1 MAFAYKQ
8 AAISADRQA
17 LPRFDL
23 DPGVEAAPG
32 RLRLSG
38 RVAMLLSLVLVD
50 CLAALAAF
58 HFGGEAYLAVTG
70 QGPEGL
76 ALRPDLFVV
85 ALSLPI
91 AYWLLDVYRVH
102 GQAPIERFPLRI
114 KATGALFMLLF
125 GWYYA
130 VHGMLW
136 PLGAAAP
143 MFLLAV
149 VLPLIGERIVRT
161 VLIRLGLWGV
171 PTVVIGAGPIGR
183 QVVRILQRAPEL
195 GLRPVGFF
203 DDRHADDDGSPAEVL
218 DLPVLGSIADSA
230 KYSDRIET
238 AIVTTPIEAQETVDA
253 VAMQLGYRDIIVVP
267 DLRELP
273 TLWVRTRDLNGLI
286 GLQMRRNL
294 LLRRNRLLKQTTDHL
309 IALPL
314 ALVSAPLIA
323 VLALWI
329 RIVSSGSPFYAQ
341 LRAGKDG
348 RPIRVWKLRT
358 MYADAEARL
367 EEHLVEHPGARQEWD
382 RYFKLTDDPR
392 ILPGIGHFLRRTSLD
407 ELPQIVNVIRGEMSL
422 VGPRPFPKYHLDRFD
437 PTFQSLRSSVV
448 PGITGLWQ
456 VSARSDGDLE
466 VQQALDTY
474 YIRNWSIWID
484 FYILSRTLG
493 AVLAGRGAR

>member
-1 MAFAYKQ
+1 MAFAYKE
-8 AAISADRQA
+8 AALSADRQA
-17 LPRFDL
+17 LPRFDQAREF
-23 DPGVEAAPG
+23 GAAPG

-38 RVAMLLSLVLVD
+38 RAAMLLSTVVVD
-50 CLAALAAF
+50 CIAALAAF
-58 HFGGEAYLAVTG
+58 HLGAEAYLAVTG

-76 ALRPDLFVV
+76 ATRSHLSLA

-91 AYWLLDVYRVH
+91 GYGLLDVYRVH

-114 KATGALFMLLF
+114 KATCVLFMLLF
-125 GWYYA
+125 GWYFAIY
-130 VHGMLW
+130 GMLW

-149 VLPLIGERIVRT
+149 VLPLVGERVVRAA
-161 VLIRLGLWGV
+161 LIRLGLWGV
-171 PTVVIGAGPIGR
+171 PTVVLGAGVMGR
-183 QVVRILQRAPEL
+183 QVVRILQQAPEL

-203 DDRHADDDGSPAEVL
+203 DDRRALDDDSSLAGL
-218 DLPVLGSIADSA
+218 DLPLLGSIADSA
-230 KYSDRIET
+230 KYSDRIDT
-238 AIVTTPIEAQETVDA
+238 AIVTTTEAQETLDA

-273 TLWVRTRDLNGLI
+273 TLWVRSRDLNGLI

-294 LLRRNRLLKQTTDHL
+294 LLRRNRLLKQITDYL
-309 IALPL
+309 LALPL
-314 ALVSAPLIA
+314 ALVSAPIIA

-329 RIVSSGSPFYAQ
+329 TAVSAGSPFYAQ
-341 LRAGKDG
+341 RRAGKDG
-348 RPIRVWKLRT
+348 RSIMVWKLRT
-358 MYADAEARL
+358 MYADAETRL
-367 EEHLVEHPGARQEWD
+367 EQHLAEHPGARQEWD
-382 RYFKLTDDPR
+382 RYFKLSDDPR

-407 ELPQIVNVIRGEMSL
+407 ELPQIANVLRGEMSL

-437 PTFQSLRSSVV
+437 QSFQALRSSVV

-474 YIRNWSIWID
+474 YIRNWSVWID

>member
-1 MAFAYKQ
+1 MAFAYKEV
-8 AAISADRQA
+8 ALSAERQA
-17 LPRFDL
+17 LPRYDRVREF
-23 DPGVEAAPG
+23 GAAPG
-32 RLRLSG
+32 RRRLAG
-38 RVAMLLSLVLVD
+38 RVAMLLSTVVVD

-58 HFGGEAYLAVTG
+58 HLGAEAYLAVTG
-70 QGPEGL
+70 QGPERL
-76 ALRPDLFVV
+76 AVHPHLSLA

-91 AYWLLDVYRVH
+91 GYWLLDVYRVD

-114 KATGALFMLLF
+114 KATCVLFTLLF
-125 GWYYA
+125 GWHFA
-130 VHGMLW
+130 VHDQLW

-149 VLPLIGERIVRT
+149 VLPLMGERIVRT
-161 VLIRLGLWGV
+161 ALIRLGLWGV
-171 PTVVIGAGPIGR
+171 PTVVLGAGAIGQ
-183 QVVRILQRAPEL
+183 QVVRILQQAPEL

-203 DDRHADDDGSPAEVL
+203 DDRHAVPEGSPAGDL
-218 DLPVLGSIADSA
+218 DLPLLGTIADSA
-230 KYSDRIET
+230 KYSDRIDT
-238 AIVTTPIEAQETVDA
+238 AIVTTTEAQETANA
-253 VAMQLGYRDIIVVP
+253 VTMQLGYRDIIVVP

-273 TLWVRTRDLNGLI
+273 TLWVRSRDLNGLI

-294 LLRRNRLLKQTTDHL
+294 LLRRNRLLKQVTDHL

-314 ALVSAPLIA
+314 ALASAPIIA

-329 RIVSSGSPFYAQ
+329 MAVSAGSPFYAQ
-341 LRAGKDG
+341 LRAGKGG
-348 RPIRVWKLRT
+348 RAIKVWKLRT

-367 EEHLVEHPGARQEWD
+367 EQHLAEHAAARQEWN

-407 ELPQIVNVIRGEMSL
+407 ELPQIVNVMRGEMSL

-437 PTFQSLRSSVV
+437 QSFQSLRSSVV

-456 VSARSDGDLE
+456 VSARSDGDLA

-474 YIRNWSIWID
+474 YIRNWSVWID

>member
-1 MAFAYKQ
+1 MAFAYKD
-8 AAISADRQA
+8 AALSADRQA
-17 LPRFDL
+17 LPRL
-23 DPGVEAAPG
+23 ERARGSAAVPG

-38 RVAMLLSLVLVD
+38 RVPMLLALVAVD

-58 HFGGEAYLAVTG
+58 QLGAEAYLAVEG
-70 QGPEGL
+70 QDAL
-76 ALRPDLFVV
+76 AIRPHLAAV

-91 AYWLLDVYRVH
+91 GCWLLDVYRVH

-114 KATGALFMLLF
+114 KTTGLLFLLLF

-130 VHGMLW
+130 IHEMLW
-136 PLGAAAP
+136 PLGAALP
-143 MFLLAV
+143 MFVLAI
-149 VLPLIGERIVRT
+149 VLPLLGESIARS
-161 VLIRLGLWGV
+161 LLLRLGLWGV
-171 PTVVIGAGPIGR
+171 PTVVIGAGAIGQ
-183 QVVRILQRAPEL
+183 QVVRILQQSPEL

-203 DDRHADDDGSPAEVL
+203 DDGHAAGGQSPVGGG

-230 KYSDRIET
+230 AYSDRIET
-238 AIVTTPIEAQETVDA
+238 AIVTTPNDMLETVDA
-253 VAMQLGYRDIIVVP
+253 VALQLGYRDIIVVP
-267 DLRELP
+267 DLRKLP
-273 TLWVRTRDLNGLI
+273 TLGVRSRDLNGLI

-314 ALVSAPLIA
+314 ALLCAPLIA
-323 VLALWI
+323 LLALWI
-329 RIVSSGSPFYAQ
+329 MAVSGGSPFYAQ
-341 LRAGKDG
+341 TRAGKHG
-348 RPIRVWKLRT
+348 RPIDVWKLRT

-367 EEHLVEHPGARQEWD
+367 EQHLAEHPDARAEWE

-392 ILPGIGHFLRRTSLD
+392 ILPGVGHFLRRTSLD
-407 ELPQIVNVIRGEMSL
+407 ELPQIFNVIRGEMSL

-437 PTFQSLRSSVV
+437 QSFQAFRASVV

-484 FYILSRTLG
+484 FYILCQTLG